1 MNDPLAV
8 ITCAMI
14 PLLILGT
21 IYLCGGFKS
30 REARPYAHRRA
41 VSYGAGY
48 VMVEGEYAGLGKQLS
63 SSYVSSIEKAGFQ
76 KWRVVLKSNNI
87 ETAKSVY
94 DFINGVEGRDL

>member
-8 ITCAMI
+8 ITCALI
-14 PLLILGT
+14 PILLLGT
-21 IYLCGGFKS
+21 IYLCGGFKTGNV
-30 REARPYAHRRA
+30 RPYTQRRA

-48 VMVEGEYAGLGKQLS
+48 VIVEGEYAGLGKQLS
-63 SSYVSSIEKAGFQ
+63 GSYVSSIEKAGFQ
-76 KWRVVLKSNNI
+76 KWRVVLHSQNI